1 MIARDYII
9 EWGKNVPWVESLHI
23 EQDLIISRALV
34 EIFNHPKL
42 SSSLAFR
49 GGTALYKLFIS
60 PPMRYSEDI
69 DLVQIQA
76 GNIGEIMGA
85 IKEVVNPI
93 LGNPK
98 WKLSEGR
105 ATLFYKFQPE
115 EHPETT
121 AKLKIEINTREHFS
135 VLGFTT
141 KHFSMTKSMVY
152 R

>member
-1 MIARDYII
+1 
-9 EWGKNVPWVESLHI
+9 
-23 EQDLIISRALV
+23 
-34 EIFNHPKL
+34 
-42 SSSLAFR
+42 
-49 GGTALYKLFIS
+49 
-60 PPMRYSEDI
+60 
-69 DLVQIQA
+69 
-76 GNIGEIMGA
+76 MGA

-121 AKLKIEINTREHFS
+121 AKLKIEINTRGHFS

-141 KHFSMTKSMVY
+141 KHFSMTNRWLTGKIEIQTYHFNELLSTKLRTLTFFFGVFQIILSTPGVLAPRFTVTRFTAM
-152 R
+152 